1 MNITRKIGFMEDI
14 LKTNRG
20 VTLESWGMKDCR
32 EFNGWCSL
40 QRIYCGGRWGCLQED
55 SRSLMV
61 FILRNVMNTCSRISI
76 NNPALYPVPDGFFA
90 SCSGKK

>member
-32 EFNGWCSL
+32 EFNG
-40 QRIYCGGRWGCLQED
+40 
-55 SRSLMV
+55 
-61 FILRNVMNTCSRISI
+61 
-76 NNPALYPVPDGFFA
+76 
-90 SCSGKK
+90 